1 MTNRREPLVLVL
13 GIQEEWAAV
22 EVGKELDARG
32 IRWIPLNVADFPLMM
47 TLGAE
52 LTPDADGWHG
62 SVRGA
67 EHELPLEEITAVYY
81 GRPTE
86 FVMPPGL
93 SGPELRFSRA
103 QARVGI
109 GGVLA
114 SLPIRW
120 VSHPSALA
128 DAAYKPWQLALLK
141 QAGLAVPPTLVTNDA
156 DTVRGFA
163 GAFGDLIVKPLAE
176 SVVYEAGGEALVY
189 TRRVHA
195 SELES
200 LDGVESTA
208 HLFQQWQPKLF
219 EARVTVVGDRLF
231 SVAIHASSEKAQVD
245 WRADYGA
252 LRYEVINNVP
262 DQVRAGIA
270 RYLEVAGLA
279 FSAFDFVIR
288 PDGDWVALEANAI
301 GAWGWLAEEC
311 GLPIAAAIAD
321 ALTKE

>member
-1 MTNRREPLVLVL
+1 MTDRREPLVLVL

-32 IRWIPLNVADFPLMM
+32 VRWVPLNVADFPLMM

-52 LTPDADGWHG
+52 LTPDAGGWHG

-231 SVAIHASSEKAQVD
+231 PVAIHASSEKAQVD

-252 LRYEVINNVP
+252 LRYEIINVP

>member
-252 LRYEVINNVP
+252 LRYEVINVP